1 MISYLTYQRQSTLFT
16 VSVQNSETVSNGAD
30 IDEGSCICGLNREVL
45 DKLESIIQLS
55 SQQTCSAP
63 ASGNN
68 NPLQSGQQSA
78 KSEISH
84 EGGSP
89 SVGSSVDTHQD
100 LHVKPEKVNQNGNPE
115 SSPKKDPSTT
125 STVTSSSK
133 SETPIKTNDTE
144 QDMLLMITKLTA
156 EVHKLEVQLQ
166 ASTKP
171 SSSNVTASS
180 NSGQDDPSNRDD
192 KTSGQAADPAA
203 ESGFLAGLPANPA
216 SSHNEALM
224 KLNQSSTVDPQEMTN
239 ALQVTIPNVVS
250 NIFSDIKNLTSQTSD
265 HHQESNK
272 RDDSGKLT
280 SIDGS
285 SVDTKGD
292 SSAQITADGEKLFM
306 QWIEHQLD
314 SLHLTV
320 STANYIRKN
329 AINLFRKIAQQY
341 VERMEKMSGRVEENV
356 LKATQIAL
364 NNTQLLTSFL
374 LKNYLNFAGGLMQ
387 IIGEQVSRIGRQ
399 IDSTGDTI
407 AHMSLNPLT
416 IVTNVLDSLP
426 NPSTYSQ
433 YFRAFGKQLMGDE
446 STSDSDDGKQQEQ
459 QEAPTKSTN
468 STNDKQEKGLIRKT
482 MGALGKTLTSWIG

>member
-1 MISYLTYQRQSTLFT
+1 MSALTSISYLTHHCQPTLCT
-16 VSVQNSETVSNGAD
+16 VSVQDSEAVPNGAD
-30 IDEGSCICGLNREVL
+30 IDEGSCICGLNLEVL
-45 DKLESIIQLS
+45 SKLESIVQLS

-63 ASGNN
+63 GPGNN
-68 NPLQSGQQSA
+68 NGPLQSGQQPTRPGNP
-78 KSEISH
+78 H
-84 EGGSP
+84 ENGSP
-89 SVGSSVDTHQD
+89 PVGDSAGDTHS
-100 LHVKPEKVNQNGNPE
+100 KPQRVDQNGNLE
-115 SSPKKDPSTT
+115 SNQKKDSSTNT
-125 STVTSSSK
+125 SPTGTSSGSK
-133 SETPIKTNDTE
+133 SETPAKTNDTE
-144 QDMLLMITKLTA
+144 QDMLLLITKLTA
-156 EVHKLEVQLQ
+156 EIHKLELELQ
-166 ASTKP
+166 ASKKP
-171 SSSNVTASS
+171 SLNDSQSSQNDASKP
-180 NSGQDDPSNRDD
+180 NDD
-192 KTSGQAADPAA
+192 TSGQVADPAA
-203 ESGFLAGLPANPA
+203 ESGFLAGLPSSPA

-224 KLNQSSTVDPQEMTN
+224 KLNQSSIVDPQEMAN

-250 NIFSDIKNLTSQTSD
+250 NIFSDIKNLTSQAGQ
-265 HHQESNK
+265 HQKDGDK

-285 SVDTKGD
+285 SLDTKGD

-329 AINLFRKIAQQY
+329 AMNLFRKIAQQY
-341 VERMEKMSGRVEENV
+341 VERMERMSGRVEENV

-407 AHMSLNPLT
+407 AHMNLNPLT

-433 YFRAFGKQLMGDE
+433 YFRSFGKQLMGDD
-446 STSDSDDGKQQEQ
+446 STSDSDDGKQEDTTK
-459 QEAPTKSTN
+459 PTN
-468 STNDKQEKGLIRKT
+468 GNQDKGLLRKT